1 MFLGDVRSA
10 FGIPERVED
19 YLPSGPDAQGLDP
32 QILQVLEK
40 GRPEDSRNDLTISP
54 LTAYV
59 YRCLGVANSATAFA
73 HALDMARG
81 ALPPAQFLATL
92 PPDMLGNVIDACA
105 RIAISRR
112 DKLVLLKT
120 RLQQQSALGI
130 DQNLAP

>member
-1 MFLGDVRSA
+1 
-10 FGIPERVED
+10 VED

-105 RIAISRR
+105 HIAISRR